1 MLQPVGRDC
10 APHNLKLVGRDAVI
24 VHLCGYLQADRAECR
39 GRWGSRQGG
48 DGHLVYSILTSAERQ
63 RDKETARQR
72 DKERKRQRDKETERD
87 TGRQKQRDRDRPS
100 ILAAPCKQKVCRSA
114 LHSVLMAVTAGG
126 AVSGCFPL

>member
-72 DKERKRQRDKETERD
+72 DKETERDRQGDRNRETERQ
-87 TGRQKQRDRDRPS
+87 RQTFS
-100 ILAAPCKQKVCRSA
+100 
-114 LHSVLMAVTAGG
+114 
-126 AVSGCFPL
+126 SGCTMQTKSLQVCIAFCPDGSDCRGRCERLFSTLTLF